1 MRPRIES
8 LADCDF
14 ALVEEKSPTAP
25 RPLPPRPASA
35 RALPPPPRRP
45 PPDDLIPMLF
55 DHIHEL
61 ELLTDALEG
70 ARFVLDVLAKTMPS
84 RAGLVHLFDAQR
96 RSFVVVAAT
105 GEAKDGMILARQDAR
120 DPVLRALMP
129 DGRPFAWRNLR
140 DVPVRGIARFAELSH
155 IDSVVAAPVSIG
167 PRWMGV
173 IELVDPL
180 DGRGFGAAEEN
191 GLAYVAARYAAYL
204 STRGVIVDVAT
215 IARFAL
221 SA

>member
-8 LADCDF
+8 LTDADF
-14 ALVEEKSPTAP
+14 ALVEDKAPEVPRPAP
-25 RPLPPRPASA
+25 RPVSGPVLPKR
-35 RALPPPPRRP
+35 PPPPE
-45 PPDDLIPMLF
+45 DLIPMLF
-55 DHIHEL
+55 DHIHDL

-70 ARFVLDVLAKTMPS
+70 AQFVLGVLNATMPS
-84 RAGLVHLFDAQR
+84 RAGLVHLYDVQR

-105 GEAKDGMILARQDAR
+105 GEAKDSMILARQDSR

-140 DVPVRGIARFAELSH
+140 DVPVRGIARFADLSH
-155 IDSVVAAPVSIG
+155 IDSVIAAPVSIG

-180 DGRGFGAAEEN
+180 EGDGFGSAEEN
-191 GLAYVAARYAAYL
+191 GLAYVADRFAAYL

-221 SA
+221 TA